1 MTTWAR
7 KNDNG
12 DIVELTTEDP
22 SGKFHES
29 VVWEVVNDSTSL
41 TEDNGITAENN
52 QDLKD
57 LLVQYDEYIASITN
71 QEE

>member
-41 TEDNGITAENN
+41 TEDNGLLPENN
-52 QDLKD
+52 QALKD
-57 LLVQYDEYIASITN
+57 VIAENEALAAINTN
-71 QEE
+71 TEE

>member
-1 MTTWAR
+1 MSKWAR
-7 KNDNG
+7 KNENG
-12 DIVELTTEDP
+12 QIVEITTEDP
-22 SGKFHES
+22 SNRFHES
-29 VVWEVVNDSTSL
+29 IVWEVVNDSTSL

>member
-22 SGKFHES
+22 TDKFHELII
-29 VVWEVVNDSTSL
+29 WEVVNDSTEII
-41 TEDNGITAENN
+41 EDNGLLPENN
-52 QDLKD
+52 QALKD
-57 LLVQYDEYIASITN
+57 VIAENEALAAINTN
-71 QEE
+71 TEE